1 VKLKRFVIIAGL
13 AASFAG
19 VAGAQAGDG
28 LGRALDQ
35 QRENLERQQSGWQRH
50 IEEQGRALQR
60 EQDWALRQQLD
71 QLSREP
77 RLFDR
82 PLERPLTCPPGVL
95 VCE

>member
-1 VKLKRFVIIAGL
+1 MKLKRFVTIAGL

-77 RLFDR
+77 R
-82 PLERPLTCPPGVL
+82 PLERPLTCPPGAP